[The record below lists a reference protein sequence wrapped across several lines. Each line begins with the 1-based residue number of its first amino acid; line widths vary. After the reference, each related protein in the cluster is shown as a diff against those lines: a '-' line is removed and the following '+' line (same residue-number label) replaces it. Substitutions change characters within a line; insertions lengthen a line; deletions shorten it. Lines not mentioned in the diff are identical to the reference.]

1 MNIGYVI
8 DLNGTINPDAL
19 CIPDLSDLYYKSL
32 DNTKLNLK
40 QVLDFRDKVLN
51 DKAEAIEKHL
61 FFFVIENDKETL
73 KSLSKCIDEIQNDQI
88 HFNQSQNELHVVCNL
103 TKAGGFG
110 LGEYEKGLP
119 CLQNNAVCV
128 YSWIL
133 DEYDFT
139 GAKKIAPDRRVHAIA
154 RLIWMVCRHRGDLSL
169 LQMHIDR
176 RPIYNLFGDSCVF
189 FNDKERDGAV
199 RNFYYFKNLQHLL
212 NLPDAILDDYLSE
225 HVLPYKDNSSELDKR
240 VEISSGTFL
249 KEQRVPIEAT
259 LITQKTQGLLIK
271 SSDDDQEYLVNVSDN
286 KLVFIDELSH
296 NQQWQLQ
303 DTDKFVSDFRHRI
316 GHAEENQEAL
326 SDEFLKALQDKLTV
340 HNRTRF
346 DEINNEV
353 SKSRRDHVED
363 FKQKVDK
370 HLLSFLNKKE
380 RDNYA
385 TLSETLTPQDV
396 KRHCSN
402 IDYGIAFME
411 YLEMGNGDY
420 LIDKKV
426 SSGDTNFK
434 IIKESLE
441 VEENRRL
448 SELNDKEKEIKKK
461 YEPQK
466 GDNPSVIKAK
476 FDEIDRAINKFKE
489 DIRLC
494 NFQLGKWYDED
505 AVKKLTARTRSV
517 IAIGSG
523 VVAACL
529 WLIVTYKI
537 KPVIDFFKE
546 IVEGLMVD
554 KIAEGITGEQNPL
567 KYYYSRFQW
576 IVFGVLL
583 LIGIIVGVLII
594 VKVVRQ
600 REAAEKSLK
609 GSIHRKERL
618 MHDCMEDIKSLVEKR
633 YRHLLAFHGMKTMV
647 ELMEYVKWKKEDLTN
662 FRKTLFKLL
671 LQYRLSI
678 PKEKQVMPN
687 DFNTIELNDIDVKRL
702 LFGTEENRKT
712 IPYCFA
718 HGGVTLSETFD
729 NFRKKKVKFETT
741 RFNPCHASQTDFDP
755 TAVEKEVIPAR
766 KQDGNVG
773 IEYSALKAQ
782 SVLPNTMGIE
792 MDDIHQGFCG
802 DCYFMATLAS
812 IAKMNPEYI
821 IGKNGLV
828 EEIGEGHRF
837 FRVKFYDKDGN
848 RVNVDV
854 DNKFWNK
861 NDKPY
866 YAGIGKSDD
875 AETYDPWV
883 MAVEKAWAKA
893 NNDGYDGIE
902 GASGDGLER
911 VRKVEYSYAVTGK
924 SAFYCMTRNVPDRNN
939 LLAMMKKHFN
949 EDKLPITLY
958 SASRDDL
965 SFANRDPN
973 IVSNHAY
980 ALRSINEDDTF
991 DIFNP
996 WNSYAADEEVRGKH
1010 YEKVT
1015 IDFIKDNF
1023 DVVVFFGIKESDF
1036 ASFERELTNNAVEKE
1051 VTQVVEKVLEE
1062 GLSKLALDTHNIEE
1076 LMTEEVMENAY
1087 VNTTYLFSRNRM
1099 KDERGVNKDEQHLMY
1114 LEGGR
1119 NCDKANE
1126 KMLAYLRGRGQI
1138 NVQPIL
1144 RRDDDKQNLTLL
1156 RVSPHYVLA
1165 NFYDLKG

>member
-8 DLNGTINPDAL
+8 DLNGTIKADAF
-19 CIPDLSDLYYKSL
+19 CIPDLSGLYYKSS
-32 DNTKLNLK
+32 DSNKLSLR
-40 QVLDFRDKVLN
+40 QILDFRDEVLN
-51 DKAEAIEKHL
+51 DKIEAIEKHL

-73 KSLSKCIDEIQNDQI
+73 KSLSKCIDEIQKDQI

-103 TKAGGFG
+103 TQAGGFG

-119 CLQNNAVCV
+119 SLQNNAVCV

-139 GAKKIAPDRRVHAIA
+139 GAKKIASDRRAHAIA

-169 LQMHIDR
+169 QQMHIDR
-176 RPIYNLFGDSCVF
+176 SPIYNLFGDSCVF
-189 FNDKERDGAV
+189 FNDQERDGAV
-199 RNFYYFKNLQHLL
+199 RNFYYFKSLQHLL
-212 NLPDAILDDYLSE
+212 NLPDAKLDDYLAE
-225 HVLPYKDNSSELDKR
+225 HVLPYKDTISELDKR
-240 VEISSGTFL
+240 IEISSGTFL

-259 LITQKTQGLLIK
+259 LITEKTQGLLIK
-271 SSDDDQEYLVNVSDN
+271 SSDDDQEYLVNASDN

-303 DTDKFVSDFRHRI
+303 DTDKFVSDYRHRI

-326 SDEFLKALQDKLTV
+326 SDEFLKALHDTLTI
-340 HNRTRF
+340 HNRSRF

-353 SKSRRDHVED
+353 SKSRREHVED
-363 FKQKVDK
+363 FKQKIDK
-370 HLLSFLNKKE
+370 HLLGFLNKKE
-380 RDNYA
+380 HDNYA

-411 YLEMGNGDY
+411 YLEAGNGDY
-420 LIDKKV
+420 LVDIKV
-426 SSGDTNFK
+426 STGDTNFK

-448 SELNDKEKEIKKK
+448 SELNGKEKEIKEK

-466 GDNPSVIKAK
+466 DDNPSVIKAK
-476 FDEIDRAINKFKE
+476 FGEIDRAIKKFKE
-489 DIRLC
+489 DIRQC

-517 IAIGSG
+517 IALGSG
-523 VVAACL
+523 ILAAII
-529 WLIVTYKI
+529 WLFASYQWI
-537 KPVIDFFKE
+537 KPVEEEVIKPIKNFFEILGMDGLANKFDF
-546 IVEGLMVD
+546 
-554 KIAEGITGEQNPL
+554 
-567 KYYYSRFQW
+567 SRYQW
-576 IVFGVLL
+576 SIFVLLL
-583 LIGIIVGVLII
+583 LIGIIIGVLII
-594 VKVVRQ
+594 VKIVRQ
-600 REAAEKSLK
+600 RKVAEEALK
-609 GSIHRKERL
+609 NIIHKKERL
-618 MHDCMEDIKSLVEKR
+618 MHDCMEDMKELVEKR
-633 YRHLLAFHGMKTMV
+633 YKHLLAFHGMKTIV
-647 ELMEYVKWKKEDLTN
+647 ELAEYVKWKKEDLMN
-662 FRKTLFKLL
+662 FKKTLFKLL
-671 LQYRLSI
+671 LQYKLSI
-678 PKEKQVMPN
+678 PKEKQVLPN

-712 IPYCFA
+712 VPYCFA

-729 NFRKKKVKFETT
+729 NFRRKKVKFETT
-741 RFNPCHASQTDFDP
+741 KFSLGHASQNDFDQM
-755 TAVEKEVIPAR
+755 AIEKEVIPAR
-766 KQDGNVG
+766 KQDEKAG
-773 IEYSALKAQ
+773 IEYSALKAT
-782 SVLPNTMGIE
+782 SALPNTSGIG

-828 EEIGEGHRF
+828 EEIGEKHKF

-854 DNKFWNK
+854 DNRFWNK

-866 YAGIGKSDD
+866 YAGIGKSSD

-911 VRKVEYSYAVTGK
+911 VRKVEYSFAVTGK
-924 SAFYCMTRNVPDRNN
+924 SAFYCMTRNVPDKNN
-939 LLAMMKKHFN
+939 LLSMMKKHFN

-958 SASRDDL
+958 SASPDDP
-965 SFANRDPN
+965 SFANRDQF

-980 ALRSINEDDTF
+980 ALRSIHEDGTF

-996 WNSYAADEEVRGKH
+996 WNSYAADEELRGKH
-1010 YEKVT
+1010 YEKVD

-1023 DVVVFFGIKESDF
+1023 DVVVFFGIKEADF
-1036 ASFERELTNNAVEKE
+1036 ASFERDLTNNAIEKE
-1051 VTQVVEKVLEE
+1051 VTQVIEKVLDE

-1076 LMTEEVMENAY
+1076 LMTDDVMENAY
-1087 VNTTYLFSRNRM
+1087 VNATYLFSRNRV

-1119 NCDKANE
+1119 NCDKAND
-1126 KMLAYLRGRGQI
+1126 KMLTYLLGRGQI

-1165 NFYDLKG
+1165 NFHDLKG